1 MKKNTRSLMAY
12 ALSISMLFNAAT
24 VNQNKKIDN
33 AILPD
38 DMYIEQPFEDKRVKL
53 KLNKNYKKS
62 FTK

>member
-1 MKKNTRSLMAY
+1 MRKNTRSLMAY